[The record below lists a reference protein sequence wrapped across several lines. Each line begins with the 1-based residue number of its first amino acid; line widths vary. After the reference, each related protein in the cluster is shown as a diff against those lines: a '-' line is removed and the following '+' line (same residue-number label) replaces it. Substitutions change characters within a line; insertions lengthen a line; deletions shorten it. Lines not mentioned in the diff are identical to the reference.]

1 MLTVINRVLPI
12 SWRRSSRRH
21 DLQFTC
27 ELDPGNLRLLPTP
40 SSWDVGSVHS
50 SHSGSHF
57 QGGSLEGARCGWNH
71 LSQMCDCTQ
80 VRPLQKLKI
89 PAGRYR
95 DLLVFWPLK
104 TSLLSKSSRYLPVWS
119 DCLSLYSLLALQVP
133 GVSFFESARSLNNAI
148 LN

>member
-1 MLTVINRVLPI
+1 MWLEPSGPNVRLNPGKA
-12 SWRRSSRRH
+12 
-21 DLQFTC
+21 FT
-27 ELDPGNLRLLPTP
+27 ET
-40 SSWDVGSVHS
+40 
-50 SHSGSHF
+50 F
-57 QGGSLEGARCGWNH
+57 
-71 LSQMCDCTQ
+71 
-80 VRPLQKLKI
+80 KI

-119 DCLSLYSLLALQVP
+119 DCLSLYSLLALQVL